1 MCCASRVTLF
11 ALYLSL
17 FLQKN
22 PRFFKIP
29 LLFVFF
35 FLLFS
40 KTIHVL
46 LFWRDTVLLLKVVV
60 VLENIDVVCITERLS
75 SAPVI
80 ERATFVY
87 VFDFSRGGRFNR

>member
-1 MCCASRVTLF
+1 MTLF

-17 FLQKN
+17 VLQKKSAIFQN
-22 PRFFKIP
+22 SSPLRFFFP
-29 LLFVFF
+29 A
-35 FLLFS
+35 FL
-40 KTIHVL
+40 KNNTRTT
-46 LFWRDTVLLLKVVV
+46 FWRDAVLLLKVVVV
-60 VLENIDVVCITERLS
+60 VLENIDVVRITERLS

>member
-1 MCCASRVTLF
+1 M
-11 ALYLSL
+11 
-17 FLQKN
+17 
-22 PRFFKIP
+22 
-29 LLFVFF
+29 
-35 FLLFS
+35 
-40 KTIHVL
+40 
-46 LFWRDTVLLLKVVV
+46 LLLKVVV